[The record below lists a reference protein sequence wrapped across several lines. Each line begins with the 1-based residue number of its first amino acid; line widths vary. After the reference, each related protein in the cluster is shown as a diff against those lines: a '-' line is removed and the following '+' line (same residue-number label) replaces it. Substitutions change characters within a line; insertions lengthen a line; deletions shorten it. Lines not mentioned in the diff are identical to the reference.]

1 MEEDLLIQI
10 SNKIRAFRKER
21 GMTLQE
27 LADKAKVSK
36 GLISQI
42 ENSRT
47 IPSLLVLIDIVLAL
61 EVDLNYF
68 FKGIGSNINGP
79 MILVKRKEE
88 YEAFEKESAE
98 GFLYQRIFT
107 KTFKN
112 TTVDIVLL
120 DLSKDAQRPM
130 VETEAFEFK
139 YIIRGKIEYIFPDR
153 TIELNKG
160 DAMLFDGRIS
170 HNPRTIS
177 DENALMLIVYFFDSN

>member
-10 SNKIRAFRKER
+10 SNKIRQFRKER
-21 GMTLQE
+21 GMTIQE

-61 EVDLNYF
+61 EIDLNHF
-68 FKGIGSNINGP
+68 FKGIGNDGNGP
-79 MILVKRKEE
+79 LILVKRKEE
-88 YEAFEKESAE
+88 FETFEKESAE

-107 KTFKN
+107 RSFKN
-112 TTVDIVLL
+112 ATVDIVLL
-120 DLSKDAQRPM
+120 DLAKNAKRPM

-139 YIIRGKIEYIFPDR
+139 YILRGKIEYVFPDR
-153 TIELNKG
+153 TIELNEG

-177 DENALMLIVYFFDSN
+177 KENALMLIVYFFDTN

>member
-1 MEEDLLIQI
+1 
-10 SNKIRAFRKER
+10 
-21 GMTLQE
+21 
-27 LADKAKVSK
+27 
-36 GLISQI
+36 
-42 ENSRT
+42 
-47 IPSLLVLIDIVLAL
+47 
-61 EVDLNYF
+61 
-68 FKGIGSNINGP
+68 

>member
-68 FKGIGSNINGP
+68 LK
-79 MILVKRKEE
+79 
-88 YEAFEKESAE
+88 
-98 GFLYQRIFT
+98 
-107 KTFKN
+107 
-112 TTVDIVLL
+112 VLEVI
-120 DLSKDAQRPM
+120 SM
-130 VETEAFEFK
+130 
-139 YIIRGKIEYIFPDR
+139 
-153 TIELNKG
+153 
-160 DAMLFDGRIS
+160 GR
-170 HNPRTIS
+170 
-177 DENALMLIVYFFDSN
+177 

>member
-10 SNKIRAFRKER
+10 SNKIRLFRKER

-61 EVDLNYF
+61 EIDLNHF
-68 FKGIGSNINGP
+68 FKGIGNDANGP
-79 MILVKRKEE
+79 LILVKRKEE
-88 YEAFEKESAE
+88 FETFEKESAE

-112 TTVDIVLL
+112 ATVDIVLL
-120 DLSKDAQRPM
+120 ELAKDAKRPM

-139 YIIRGKIEYIFPDR
+139 YILRGKVEYIFPDR
-153 TIELNKG
+153 TIELNEG

-170 HNPRTIS
+170 HNPRTVS
-177 DENALMLIVYFFDSN
+177 KENALILIVYFFDSN